1 MRQSFTFKV
10 SQRHGRLWNSISR
23 ECNEEERH
31 EKWFMCERASQ
42 RRLLAVSTLT
52 QIIAPTQTS
61 KGSSGDGLQQYD
73 FPCFHY
79 KKHKYTVLSFTFFCS
94 ILSFSF
100 TRFHFLPCLLSTPHL
115 HFPQAHSNKTAH
127 VWFFLSLRYKRSRP
141 LKRVCVWYFWNEK
154 FFIFSVQFKFI
165 FQFQCNVCK
174 AIIVKGHLPFGPLD
188 NKSSGNTTC
197 SIKAADT
204 ETKL

>member
-31 EKWFMCERASQ
+31 EKWFMCERASH

-61 KGSSGDGLQQYD
+61 KGSSGDGPQRYD
-73 FPCFHY
+73 FPRFHY
-79 KKHKYTVLSFTFFCS
+79 KKHKYTIQSFSFFCS

-100 TRFHFLPCLLSTPHL
+100 TRFHFLPCLLFHTLLPFSSSTLKQNCTYMVFP
-115 HFPQAHSNKTAH
+115 FPQILKIQATKKSMC
-127 VWFFLSLRYKRSRP
+127 VEFLKWEVFLVQYK
-141 LKRVCVWYFWNEK
+141 FM
-154 FFIFSVQFKFI
+154 
-165 FQFQCNVCK
+165 FQFQCNVCM
-174 AIIVKGHLPFGPLD
+174 AIIIKGHLPFGPLD
-188 NKSSGNTTC
+188 NKSSGNITG

-204 ETKL
+204 ETNL